1 MDFEK
6 TFDLVDDKY
15 SEMRKSIS
23 EYLDYY
29 SRTNGLN
36 QLMNY
41 TKTRNSFYNGDESII
56 GFFTLTDFDLDP
68 NDNPFKITEFH
79 FLTGDNWAKDEADD
93 STFIVTSYNYITKE
107 KDDELLV
114 EFIQNNFSNP
124 ELFYKDIEK
133 LVSNTDVSSYL
144 RI

>member
-6 TFDLVDDKY
+6 TFDLVDEKY
-15 SEMRKSIS
+15 SEMRKAIS
-23 EYLDYY
+23 DYLDYY
-29 SRTNGLN
+29 SRTTGLN

-41 TKTRNSFYNGDESII
+41 TKARNAFYNGDKNII

-68 NDNPFKITEFH
+68 NDNPFKITEYH
-79 FLTGDNWAKDEADD
+79 FLTGENWSKSAADD
-93 STFIVTSYNYITKE
+93 SHYLVTSYNYQTQKLE
-107 KDDELLV
+107 DEMLV
-114 EFIQNNFSNP
+114 KFINNNFSNP

-133 LVSNTDVSSYL
+133 LVSKTNVSSYL